1 MGKWAFSDFR
11 RLGLSATKWRRNS
24 FAPKFTLRK
33 CFQSGTKD
41 NTLRIIHGGK
51 TAQILEKMGNSPPRS
66 HWSLGIKIREIY
78 VSRTE
83 KPDNVNIEKKL
94 NRNIISENLTVWIWF
109 SKNFSSMVKIVTPT
123 LAGSLCED
131 DWTDCIFLLSW
142 KLFKPIIWIKIKKKQ
157 NLHLKKI
164 RKKIR
169 KKFGKK
175 FEKKFRFQNF
185 HSLHSLD
192 LSR

>member
-11 RLGLSATKWRRNS
+11 RLGSSATKWRRNS

-109 SKNFSSMVKIVTPT
+109 SKKFFNFGKNLNSYTVWWSGSRPHVKTCIAEPT
-123 LAGSLCED
+123 AYFFHDMELYYHGK
-131 DWTDCIFLLSW
+131 FLN
-142 KLFKPIIWIKIKKKQ
+142 LFFESKFLEKR
-157 NLHLKKI
+157 NLLLKKI
-164 RKKIR
+164 GPRGAEFKI
-169 KKFGKK
+169 FSPCI
-175 FEKKFRFQNF
+175 
-185 HSLHSLD
+185 H
-192 LSR
+192 